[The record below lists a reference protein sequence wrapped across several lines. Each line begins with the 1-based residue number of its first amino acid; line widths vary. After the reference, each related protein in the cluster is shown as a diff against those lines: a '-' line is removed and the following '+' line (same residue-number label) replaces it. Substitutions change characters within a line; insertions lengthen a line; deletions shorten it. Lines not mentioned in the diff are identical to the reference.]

1 LLPLAHIWA
10 AHPSTSPKRAIFLR
24 LGQKMNRNTHAFPLP
39 DNDQITLAPY
49 SCIRRAGTKTLV
61 LILPAVD
68 ESRDLSNALEAGAAG
83 YVLKDAPAARITD
96 AVRRVLSGDSPLD
109 EKVAMGLL

>member
-1 LLPLAHIWA
+1 MLPLAHIWA
-10 AHPSTSPKRAIFLR
+10 AHPSTSPERAIFLR
-24 LGQKMNRNTHAFPLP
+24 LGQKMSRNTHAFPLP

-61 LILPAVD
+61 LILTAVD
-68 ESRDLSNALEAGAAG
+68 KSAGLSNALE
-83 YVLKDAPAARITD
+83 
-96 AVRRVLSGDSPLD
+96 VRRVFAGDSSLD